1 MERIL
6 LIETSTALCS
16 AALAEDGAITAYK
29 ESSAPKAHASLTA
42 VFIQE
47 ILGERGLTLA
57 DCDAVCVSM
66 GPGSYT
72 GLRVGVSTA
81 KGLCFGAG
89 KPLLAVGTLDT
100 LVAQAMEEIPG
111 QAGNDGQTVIPC
123 DNGNL
128 GNAIPGNSNDTPGN
142 DTPSNG
148 NPDNGNPGNVIP
160 GNIIPGGVN
169 AIPDNGNVIPGS
181 VNAIPDNS
189 NDIPGNGIP
198 GSTNVITGN
207 VIPGSVNAIPD
218 NSNDT
223 PSNDTPGNGI
233 PGSTNVITGTANVI
247 PDLIGDPRFIIPMID
262 ARRMEVYTA
271 VFTSTP
277 SVIPSEAEGSLRYVQ
292 ITETAPV
299 IIDENSFAEY
309 LEQGPVLFIGDGAG
323 KCADVIRHPNAHFCQ
338 CHPKASSMLAPAI
351 VQLRAGNFQDVA
363 YFEPFYLKEFV
374 ATVSK
379 KKLW

>member
-1 MERIL
+1 MERII

-16 AALAEDGAITAYK
+16 VALAEDGAVTAYR

-47 ILGERGLTLA
+47 MLDERGLKLA

-100 LVAQAMEEIPG
+100 LVAQA
-111 QAGNDGQTVIPC
+111 
-123 DNGNL
+123 
-128 GNAIPGNSNDTPGN
+128 S
-142 DTPSNG
+142 
-148 NPDNGNPGNVIP
+148 
-160 GNIIPGGVN
+160 
-169 AIPDNGNVIPGS
+169 
-181 VNAIPDNS
+181 
-189 NDIPGNGIP
+189 
-198 GSTNVITGN
+198 
-207 VIPGSVNAIPD
+207 
-218 NSNDT
+218 
-223 PSNDTPGNGI
+223 
-233 PGSTNVITGTANVI
+233 
-247 PDLIGDPRFIIPMID
+247 GDYRFIIPMVD

-271 VFTSTP
+271 VF
-277 SVIPSEAEGSLRYVQ
+277 ENGQQ
-292 ITETAPV
+292 ISETAPA

-309 LEQGPVLFIGDGAG
+309 LEHGPCLFIGDGAG

-338 CHPKASSMLAPAI
+338 CHPKASSMLAPA
-351 VQLRAGNFQDVA
+351 LAAYRAGDFKDVA

-379 KKLW
+379 KKLF

>member
-1 MERIL
+1 MERII

-16 AALAEDGAITAYK
+16 VALAEGGVVTAYR

-47 ILGERGLTLA
+47 LLSERELTLA

-81 KGLCFGAG
+81 KGLCFGSG

-100 LVAQAMEEIPG
+100 LVAQAT
-111 QAGNDGQTVIPC
+111 DVIPSE
-123 DNGNL
+123 GEES
-128 GNAIPGNSNDTPGN
+128 PGY
-142 DTPSNG
+142 
-148 NPDNGNPGNVIP
+148 
-160 GNIIPGGVN
+160 
-169 AIPDNGNVIPGS
+169 
-181 VNAIPDNS
+181 
-189 NDIPGNGIP
+189 
-198 GSTNVITGN
+198 
-207 VIPGSVNAIPD
+207 
-218 NSNDT
+218 
-223 PSNDTPGNGI
+223 
-233 PGSTNVITGTANVI
+233 
-247 PDLIGDPRFIIPMID
+247 RFIIPMVD

-271 VFTSTP
+271 VF
-277 SVIPSEAEGSLRYVQ
+277 ENGRQ
-292 ITETAPV
+292 ITETAPA

-309 LEQGPVLFIGDGAG
+309 LEQGPCLFIGDGAG
-323 KCADVIRHPNAHFCQ
+323 KCADVIKHPNATFCQ
-338 CHPKASSMLAPAI
+338 CWPKAASMLEPA
-351 VQLRAGNFQDVA
+351 VAAFRAGNFQDVA